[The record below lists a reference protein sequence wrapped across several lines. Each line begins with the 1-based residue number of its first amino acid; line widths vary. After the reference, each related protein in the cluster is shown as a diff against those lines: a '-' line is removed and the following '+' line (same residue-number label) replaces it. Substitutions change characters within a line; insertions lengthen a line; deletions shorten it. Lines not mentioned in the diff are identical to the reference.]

1 LRIAATCGGVRLF
14 GRITVMLLP
23 RFSIRTM
30 LLVALGVAVASV
42 FAGQALGGRVWALGL
57 TVGLVSV
64 PIALAVQAGFFAIG
78 SAFAQWLGPQEI
90 VARTSR
96 GGVERTAAP
105 LPESVHSP
113 GSSPTPPPAAS

>member
-1 LRIAATCGGVRLF
+1 MS
-14 GRITVMLLP
+14 VMLLP

-30 LLVALGVAVASV
+30 LFVAFGVAVASV
-42 FAGQALGGRVWALGL
+42 FAGQALGGRVWAMGL

-78 SAFAQWLGPQEI
+78 SAFARWLGPQEI

-96 GGVERTAAP
+96 GGIERTAAP
-105 LPESVHSP
+105 LLPASVHSP
-113 GSSPTPPPAAS
+113 SSSPTPPPAAS